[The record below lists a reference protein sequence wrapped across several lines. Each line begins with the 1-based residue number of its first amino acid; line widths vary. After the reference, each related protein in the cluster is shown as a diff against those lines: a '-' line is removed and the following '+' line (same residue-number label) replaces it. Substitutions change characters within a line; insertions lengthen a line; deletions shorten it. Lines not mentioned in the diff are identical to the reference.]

1 MQTSKLITVLIFML
15 PGMSWAGSIETPVPE
30 PEVLAL
36 LAIGGVAAVA
46 IKFMKR
52 KK

>member
-1 MQTSKLITVLIFML
+1 MQTSKLITVLILML
-15 PGMSWAGSIETPVPE
+15 PGLSWAGFIVVPE
-30 PEVLAL
+30 PEILGL